1 MARVPTMS
9 TRPRDAV
16 LVVLLFLSGAGLLT
30 LVAMAP
36 ESSASPAVAVSD
48 PDTLHLASP
57 EVSEHDTSVPV
68 SPIPKPPPPPP
79 PQVSDPDTLHLAPP
93 TPAPSPTPA
102 PPTPIPPPALAD
114 AGRCADPE
122 FRSLATEI
130 VKDCERACKKDESP
144 LVDLS
149 PGAFEALFG
158 RSDDADVA
166 THFSFF
172 GCNRWSSDGT
182 TCRGFDS
189 AIADPTLCPRTSPTC
204 KPDATALQSELVA
217 FLERHKDAHTILLF
231 GTASKAGNLAN
242 TMSPE
247 NARLAEDR
255 ATAVA
260 ELIHAW
266 RRENNKRELRVLSV
280 ALDNTRTDY
289 WQSARLREL
298 VTAHTS
304 ARSPSHTTTFDAARP
319 DAANRSVMVVAI
331 TCPGLR

>member
-1 MARVPTMS
+1 
-9 TRPRDAV
+9 
-16 LVVLLFLSGAGLLT
+16 
-30 LVAMAP
+30 
-36 ESSASPAVAVSD
+36 
-48 PDTLHLASP
+48 
-57 EVSEHDTSVPV
+57 
-68 SPIPKPPPPPP
+68 
-79 PQVSDPDTLHLAPP
+79 VSDPDTLHLAPP
-93 TPAPSPTPA
+93 TPTPPADPA
-102 PPTPIPPPALAD
+102 PPAAPAPAPPPLPAPAPPALAD
-114 AGRCADPE
+114 SGRCADPG
-122 FRSLATEI
+122 FRALATEI

-158 RSDDADVA
+158 RPDDADVA

-204 KPDATALQSELVA
+204 NRDATALQSELVA

-231 GTASKAGNLAN
+231 GTASKAGNQGN
-242 TMSPE
+242 SMSAE

-260 ELIHAW
+260 ELTHAW
-266 RRENNKRELRVLSV
+266 RRQHNKRELRVLSV

-289 WQSARLREL
+289 WQSERLRDL
-298 VTAHTS
+298 VTAHSS
-304 ARSPSHTTTFDAARP
+304 ARSPSHTATFDAARP